1 VAQTDR
7 ILLVSSTVKGM
18 QLLQDMLSPIP
29 GELIPVSS
37 GAQARRD
44 IAEADFSLIVIN
56 SPLSDEFGHDL
67 AADAAANTAAGVL
80 LIIKAELFEE
90 VQERVEGAGV
100 LSLAKPM
107 TRSAMLHTVKLGL
120 AVSAR
125 LNRLQLEKQALER
138 RLEQQ
143 RLVDHAKFALMEH
156 AAMTEAQAHRY
167 LVKQAMDMRTTKEA
181 VANEVLSMYQL

>member
-1 VAQTDR
+1 MAQTDR